1 MFPPIPLRPLRL
13 LLFDEPPPR
22 YFFYLYRGEQLLVE
36 LKAASSSERGR
47 WITEIK
53 DVLRGL
59 RNVAG
64 VTHVGRGSA
73 VSEVGLS
80 EAAYKA
86 ERAERAERAELGET
100 LEEVR
105 EAEQEGSG

>member
-1 MFPPIPLRPLRL
+1 ML
-13 LLFDEPPPR
+13 
-22 YFFYLYRGEQLLVE
+22 E
-36 LKAASSSERGR
+36 LQATSSSERGR

-59 RNVAG
+59 RTVAG

-86 ERAERAERAELGET
+86 ERAERAELGET

-105 EAEQEGSG
+105 EAEEEGSG